1 MPALARATASRG
13 GGGGALRQG
22 QTATMAPSACYGLI
36 HPRDTPIPADDRFHC
51 PHPPHRPA
59 AAADPVPALRLR
71 RLPRLCAGHRQRRGR
86 HQPVP
91 ARQRRHHRC
100 PVAAARAPRAA
111 AGRRSRPHA
120 RAARRAHRPAA
131 LHRLYQ
137 VHPRLPGRCHR
148 RRPALS
154 ASGAGRPMY
163 RLRAVPASVPG
174 GLHLAGS
181 RAAALAG
188 CRRQPR
194 PPPSPAPRTSPA
206 GTPHLRPHHRPH
218 GRTRRRMACRPGHQG
233 GKSGD
238 AERDRVGR
246 KGGNDRPGG
255 SGRRRSNVRAD
266 TGCSAYARL
275 PSTAALPCC
284 PGRPPATYLPPVPDT
299 STTSRDPNIALA
311 STDEKARRLAA
322 IRARMKPARP
332 RPAAE

>member
-1 MPALARATASRG
+1 MPALARATASPG
-13 GGGGALRQG
+13 GGGGALRQE

-36 HPRDTPIPADDRFHC
+36 HPRDTPIPPDDRFHC

-91 ARQRRHHRC
+91 ARQRRHHRG
-100 PVAAARAPRAA
+100 PVAAARTPGAA

-137 VHPRLPGRCHR
+137 VHPRLSGRCHR

-154 ASGAGRPMY
+154 APGTGRPMY
-163 RLRAVPASVPG
+163 RLRAVPAPLPG

-181 RAAALAG
+181 RSAALAG

-194 PPPSPAPRTSPA
+194 PTPSPAPRTPPA
-206 GTPHLRPHHRPH
+206 GTPHLHPHHRPH
-218 GRTRRRMACRPGHQG
+218 IR
-233 GKSGD
+233 
-238 AERDRVGR
+238 AERAGMPEET
-246 KGGNDRPGG
+246 GGAGKVATAGPAEVAGAG
-255 SGRRRSNVRAD
+255 ATSGPAQAAAHTPDSP
-266 TGCSAYARL
+266 L
-275 PSTAALPCC
+275 PQPSPAALDA
-284 PGRPPATYLPPVPDT
+284 PPATYLPPVPDT